1 MVFVAVTL
9 VSGAIMSPFPRIR
22 HLVVGPLVLPLFFAG
37 LCVGGAVCPAR
48 ADDAGN
54 LAGRIDRHLDSRWRS
69 DGITPA
75 APADDGEF
83 LRRVS
88 LHIAGTIPVV
98 SEARRFLRDPS
109 AQKRAALIDEL
120 LESPG
125 YLTNFSNFFRH
136 FMMPEAGTDL
146 QARAQLPGFEAW
158 LRQHMAKNTHYD
170 ALVRELLTVPLDTGR
185 AMNSPL
191 DGMGTATPLGFF
203 QSKQVKPENL
213 AAATSRM
220 FLGLRIECAQ
230 CHDHPQD
237 VWKRQ
242 QFWGYAAFFA
252 GIERVDRNE
261 EFVGRVKEVFDR
273 RELSIPDS
281 EAGRVVQ
288 ATFLDG
294 SSPQWRTRVS
304 SRRELADWI
313 TSKKNPFFAR
323 ATVNRLWG
331 HFFGVGFVNPVDD
344 FSGTNPPS
352 HPELLDEI
360 AADFAAHDFDLKYLI
375 RAITA
380 TRAYQLSSRKTDDSQ
395 DQPQQ
400 FARMTV
406 QGLTGEQ
413 LFDSLAAAVGFFEPT
428 QQQNVFAFNQTGPRA
443 EFLELLA
450 SDNNSPTE
458 RQTSILQALALM
470 NGQFTSTATN
480 LDNSATLAAV
490 TEFPLMKDADRIE
503 TLYLAALT
511 RKPRR
516 DELDRLTKYVESGGP
531 SKDKK
536 AALADVFWALLN
548 SSEFLFNH

>member
-1 MVFVAVTL
+1 
-9 VSGAIMSPFPRIR
+9 MSPFPAIPDVAVRCFM
-22 HLVVGPLVLPLFFAG
+22 LTLLFTGSATI
-37 LCVGGAVCPAR
+37 PSW
-48 ADDAGN
+48 ADDATD
-54 LAGRIDRHLDSRWRS
+54 LAGRIDRHLEVRWKS
-69 DGITPA
+69 DGITPTA
-75 APADDGEF
+75 LADDGEF

-88 LHIAGTIPVV
+88 LHIAGTIPAV
-98 SEARRFLRDPS
+98 SDARRFLREASPR
-109 AQKRAALIDEL
+109 KRAALIDEL
-120 LESPG
+120 LASPQ
-125 YLTNFSNFFRH
+125 YLTNFSNYWRQV
-136 FMMPEAGTDL
+136 MMPEGNTDL

-158 LRQHMAKNTHYD
+158 LRQHLAKNTPYD
-170 ALVRELLTVPLDTGR
+170 AIVRELLTVPLDTGR
-185 AMNSPL
+185 AVNSPF

-273 RELSIPDS
+273 RELTIPDP
-281 EAGRVVQ
+281 EVDRVVQ

-294 SSPQWRTRVS
+294 SSPKWRTRVS

-313 TSKKNPFFAR
+313 TSKQNPYFAR

-344 FSGTNPPS
+344 FSGTNKPS

-360 AADFAAHDFDLKYLI
+360 AADFAAHNFDLKYLI
-375 RAITA
+375 RAITS
-380 TRAYQLSSRKTDDSQ
+380 TNAYQRTSRKSHDTQ

-400 FARMTV
+400 FARMAV

-413 LFDSLAAAVGFFEPT
+413 LFDSLATAVGYFEPT
-428 QQQNVFAFNQTGPRA
+428 QPQNVPVFGPTGPRA
-443 EFLELLA
+443 EFLELFA
-450 SDNNSPTE
+450 PDNNSVTE

-490 TEFPLMKDADRIE
+490 TEFPLMKDAAKIE

-511 RKPRR
+511 RKPRPE
-516 DELDRLTKYVESGGP
+516 ELDRLTKYVESGGP
-531 SKDKK
+531 TKNQK

>member
-1 MVFVAVTL
+1 MSLHSKIWCLSFAFMVIW
-9 VSGAIMSPFPRIR
+9 GSPSTDADDATELARRIDQQLDAR
-22 HLVVGPLVLPLFFAG
+22 WTSDRIT
-37 LCVGGAVCPAR
+37 PADR
-48 ADDAGN
+48 ADDA
-54 LAGRIDRHLDSRWRS
+54 
-69 DGITPA
+69 
-75 APADDGEF
+75 EF

-88 LHIAGTIPVV
+88 LHVGGVIPTV
-98 SEARRFLRDPS
+98 SDARRFIRDES
-109 AQKRAALIDEL
+109 VEKRATLVAQL
-120 LESPG
+120 LESPQ
-125 YLTNFSNFFRH
+125 YLTNFSH
-136 FMMPEAGTDL
+136 FWRQVMMPEGDSDL
-146 QARAQLPGFEAW
+146 QVRAQLPGFEGW
-158 LRQHMAKNTHYD
+158 LRQHLAKNSHYD
-170 ALVRELLTVPLDTGR
+170 AVVRELLTVPLDTGR

-191 DGMGTATPLGFF
+191 DGMGTASPLAFF

-273 RELSIPDS
+273 RELTIPDP
-281 EAGRVVQ
+281 EVDRVVQ

-331 HFFGVGFVNPVDD
+331 HFFGIGFVNPIDD
-344 FSGTNPPS
+344 FSGTNAPS

-360 AADFAAHDFDLKYLI
+360 AANFASHDFDLKYLI
-375 RAITA
+375 RVITQ
-380 TRAYQLSSRKTDDSQ
+380 TKAYQLSSRRTNDSQ
-395 DQPQQ
+395 DHPQQ

-406 QGLTGEQ
+406 QGLTAEQ
-413 LFDSLAAAVGFFEPT
+413 LFDSLATAVGFFEPT
-428 QQQNVFAFNQTGPRA
+428 QQQNAFVFGQTGPRV
-443 EFLELLA
+443 EFLELFA
-450 SDNNSPTE
+450 PDNNSATE

-470 NGQFTSTATN
+470 NGQFTTSATN
-480 LDNSATLAAV
+480 LENSATLAAV

-503 TLYLAALT
+503 ALYLAALS
-511 RKPRR
+511 RKPRPE
-516 DELDRLTKYVESGGP
+516 ELDRLTKYVASGGP
-531 SKDKK
+531 SKNEK

>member
-1 MVFVAVTL
+1 MSHRFLCRLVVTL
-9 VSGAIMSPFPRIR
+9 TVT
-22 HLVVGPLVLPLFFAG
+22 
-37 LCVGGAVCPAR
+37 LCAYQAQ
-48 ADDAGN
+48 ADDAAD
-54 LAGRIDRHLDSRWRS
+54 LARRIDERLQTRWKTDRV
-69 DGITPA
+69 TPA
-75 APADDGEF
+75 DPADDAEF

-88 LHIAGTIPVV
+88 IHVAGVIPTV
-98 SEARRFLRDPS
+98 SEARQFLRDES
-109 AQKRAALIDEL
+109 ADKRTKTVAAL
-120 LESPG
+120 LESPQ
-125 YLTNFSNFFRH
+125 YLTNFSNFWRQV
-136 FMMPEAGTDL
+136 MMPEGNTDL

-158 LRQHMAKNTHYD
+158 LRQHLSKNTHYD
-170 ALVRELLTVPLDTGR
+170 VIVRELLTVPLDTGR
-185 AMNSPL
+185 AMNSPF
-191 DGMGTATPLGFF
+191 DNMGTATPLGFF

-273 RELSIPDS
+273 RELTIPDP
-281 EAGRVVQ
+281 EVDRVVQ

-313 TSKKNPFFAR
+313 TSKKNPFFAK

-360 AADFAAHDFDLKYLI
+360 AADFAAHQFDLKYLI
-375 RAITA
+375 RAITQ
-380 TRAYQLSSRKTDDSQ
+380 TKAYQLSSLKTHDSQ

-413 LFDSLAAAVGFFEPT
+413 LFDSLATAVGFFEPT
-428 QQQNVFAFNQTGPRA
+428 QQQNVFAFGQTGPRA
-443 EFLELLA
+443 EFLELFA
-450 SDNNSPTE
+450 PDNNSATE
-458 RQTSILQALALM
+458 RQTSILQALGLM
-470 NGQFTSTATN
+470 NGQFTTNATS
-480 LDNSATLAAV
+480 LENSATLAAV

-503 TLYLAALT
+503 TLYLAALS
-511 RKPRR
+511 RKPRAE
-516 DELDRLTKYVESGGP
+516 ELERLTGYVASGGP
-531 SKDKK
+531 SKNQK

-548 SSEFLFNH
+548 CSEFLFNH

>member
-1 MVFVAVTL
+1 
-9 VSGAIMSPFPRIR
+9 MSPFRSIPTVAARC
-22 HLVVGPLVLPLFFAG
+22 LLLTLLFTGSATF
-37 LCVGGAVCPAR
+37 PTW
-48 ADDAGN
+48 ADDATD
-54 LAGRIDRHLDSRWRS
+54 LAGRIDRHLESRWKS

-75 APADDGEF
+75 AMADDGEF
-83 LRRVS
+83 LRRAS
-88 LHIAGTIPVV
+88 LHIAGTIPAV
-98 SEARRFLRDPS
+98 SDARRFLRDASPR
-109 AQKRAALIDEL
+109 KRAALIDEL
-120 LESPG
+120 LESPQ
-125 YLTNFSNFFRH
+125 YLTNFSNYWRQVL
-136 FMMPEAGTDL
+136 MPEAGTDL

-158 LRQHMAKNTHYD
+158 LRQHLSKNTPYD
-170 ALVRELLTVPLDTGR
+170 AIVRELLTVPLDTGR
-185 AMNSPL
+185 AVNSPF

-273 RELSIPDS
+273 RELTIPDP
-281 EAGRVVQ
+281 EVDRVVQ

-294 SSPQWRTRVS
+294 SSPKWRTRVS

-313 TSKKNPFFAR
+313 TSKQNPYFAR

-344 FSGTNPPS
+344 FSGTNKPS

-360 AADFAAHDFDLKYLI
+360 AADFAAHNFDLKYLI
-375 RAITA
+375 RAITS
-380 TRAYQLSSRKTDDSQ
+380 TKAYQLTSRKSRDTQ

-413 LFDSLAAAVGFFEPT
+413 LFDSLATAVGYFEPT
-428 QQQNVFAFNQTGPRA
+428 PPQNVSVFGQTGPRA
-443 EFLELLA
+443 EFLELFA
-450 SDNNSPTE
+450 PDNNSVTE

-470 NGQFTSTATN
+470 NGQFTSTATS

-490 TEFPLMKDADRIE
+490 TDFPLMNDAAKIE

-511 RKPRR
+511 RKPRP

-531 SKDKK
+531 SKNQK

>member
-1 MVFVAVTL
+1 MSLSSRQAHSHLFV
-9 VSGAIMSPFPRIR
+9 
-22 HLVVGPLVLPLFFAG
+22 LVVAATLSWG
-37 LCVGGAVCPAR
+37 LTWPAL
-48 ADDAGN
+48 ADDARD
-54 LAGRIDRHLDSRWRS
+54 LAARIDRHLETRCQSDGVTLAERS
-69 DGITPA
+69 DDA
-75 APADDGEF
+75 EF

-88 LHIAGTIPVV
+88 LHIGGTIPPV
-98 SEARRFLRDPS
+98 SEARRFLRDE
-109 AQKRAALIDEL
+109 AADKREKLVNGL
-120 LESPG
+120 LDGPQ
-125 YLTNFSNFFRH
+125 YLTNFSH
-136 FMMPEAGTDL
+136 FWRRVMMPEGNTDL

-158 LRQHMAKNTHYD
+158 LRQHLAKNTHYD
-170 ALVRELLTVPLDTGR
+170 ALVKELLTVPLDTGR
-185 AMNSPL
+185 AMNSPF
-191 DGMGTATPLGFF
+191 DGAGNVSPLPFF
-203 QSKQVKPENL
+203 QAKQIKPENL

-230 CHDHPQD
+230 CHDHPTD
-237 VWKRQ
+237 TWKRQ

-273 RELSIPDS
+273 RELTIPD
-281 EAGRVVQ
+281 ATVDQVVQ
-288 ATFLDG
+288 ATLLDG
-294 SSPQWRTRVS
+294 TSPQWRTRVS

-331 HFFGVGFVNPVDD
+331 HFFGVGIVDPIDD
-344 FSGTNPPS
+344 FTATNRPS
-352 HPELLDEI
+352 HPELLDEL
-360 AADFAAHDFDLKYLI
+360 AADFSAHDFDLKYLI
-375 RAITA
+375 RAITS
-380 TRAYQLSSRKTDDSQ
+380 TKAYQLTSRKSHETQ

-413 LFDSLAAAVGFFEPT
+413 LFDSLAVAVGFFEPT
-428 QQQNVFAFNQTGPRA
+428 QQQNIFAFNQSGPRG
-443 EFLELLA
+443 EFLELF
-450 SDNNSPTE
+450 SPDNNSNTE

-490 TEFPLMKDADRIE
+490 TEFPLMKDAAKIE

-511 RKPRR
+511 RKPRPE
-516 DELDRLTKYVESGGP
+516 ELERLTKYVESGGP
-531 SKDKK
+531 TKNQK

>member
-1 MVFVAVTL
+1 MSL
-9 VSGAIMSPFPRIR
+9 SPFPNVA
-22 HLVVGPLVLPLFFAG
+22 LWCLSLGFLFAATSTS
-37 LCVGGAVCPAR
+37 LA
-48 ADDAGN
+48 ADDARN
-54 LAGRIDRHLDSRWRS
+54 LAERIDRHLASRWKS

-75 APADDGEF
+75 DLANDTEF

-88 LHIAGTIPVV
+88 LHIAGTIPTV
-98 SEARRFLRDPS
+98 SEARRFLRDDS
-109 AQKRAALIDEL
+109 STKRADIVDEL
-120 LESPG
+120 LESPQ
-125 YLTNFSNFFRH
+125 YLTNFSNYWRQV
-136 FMMPEAGTDL
+136 MMPEGNTDL
-146 QARAQLPGFEAW
+146 QIRAQLPGFEAW
-158 LRQHMAKNTHYD
+158 LRQHLSANTHYD
-170 ALVRELLTVPLDTGR
+170 AIVRELLTVPLDTGR
-185 AMNSPL
+185 AMNSPF

-237 VWKRQ
+237 DWKRQ

-252 GIERVDRNE
+252 GIERIDRNE
-261 EFVGRVKEVFDR
+261 EFVGQVKEVFDR
-273 RELSIPDS
+273 RELTIPDP
-281 EAGRVVQ
+281 EVDRVVQ

-313 TSKKNPFFAR
+313 TSRKNPFFAR

-331 HFFGVGFVNPVDD
+331 HFFGAGFVNPIDD
-344 FSGTNPPS
+344 FSATNAPS

-375 RAITA
+375 RAITR
-380 TRAYQLSSRKTDDSQ
+380 TNAYQLSSHKTHDSQ

-413 LFDSLAAAVGFFEPT
+413 LFDALATAVGFFEPT
-428 QQQNVFAFNQTGPRA
+428 RQQNVFAFGQTGPRS
-443 EFLELLA
+443 EFLELFAL
-450 SDNNSPTE
+450 DNTSAIE

-470 NGQFTSTATN
+470 NGQFTSSATN
-480 LDNSATLAAV
+480 LENSATLAAV
-490 TEFPLMKDADRIE
+490 TEFPLMSDPDRIE
-503 TLYLAALT
+503 TLYLATLT
-511 RKPRR
+511 RKPRP
-516 DELDRLTKYVESGGP
+516 DELKRLTTYVASGGP
-531 SKDKK
+531 SKNSK
-536 AALADVFWALLN
+536 AALADIFWALLN
-548 SSEFLFNH
+548 SAEFLFNH

>member
-1 MVFVAVTL
+1 
-9 VSGAIMSPFPRIR
+9 MSPAFILHRFSVSC
-22 HLVVGPLVLPLFFAG
+22 LSLAALLASVTV
-37 LCVGGAVCPAR
+37 R
-48 ADDAGN
+48 ADDATE
-54 LAGRIDRHLDSRWRS
+54 LAARIDRHLESRWKS

-75 APADDGEF
+75 QRSDDGEF
-83 LRRVS
+83 LRRVTM
-88 LHIAGTIPVV
+88 HIGGTIPTV
-98 SEARRFLRDPS
+98 SETRRFLRDDSPNKRS
-109 AQKRAALIDEL
+109 AVVGEL
-120 LESPG
+120 LESPQ
-125 YLTNFSNFFRH
+125 YLANFTNFWRQV
-136 FMMPEAGTDL
+136 MMPEGNTDL

-158 LRQHMAKNTHYD
+158 LRQHLSRNTHYD
-170 ALVRELLTVPLDTGR
+170 AIVRELLTVPLDTGR
-185 AMNSPL
+185 AMNSPF
-191 DGMGTATPLGFF
+191 DGTGTSSPLGFF
-203 QSKQVKPENL
+203 QAKQVKPENL

-252 GIERVDRNE
+252 GIERVDRSE

-273 RELSIPDS
+273 RELTIPDP
-281 EAGRVVQ
+281 EVDVVVQ

-294 SSPQWRTRVS
+294 SSPKWRTRVS

-323 ATVNRLWG
+323 ATVNRVWG
-331 HFFGVGFVNPVDD
+331 HFFGLGFVNPVDD
-344 FSGTNPPS
+344 FSGTNQPS

-360 AADFAAHDFDLKYLI
+360 AADFAAHEFDLKYLI
-375 RAITA
+375 KAITS
-380 TRAYQLSSRKTDDSQ
+380 TKAYQLSSRRSHDTQ

-413 LFDSLAAAVGFFEPT
+413 LFDSLASAVGFFEPT
-428 QQQNVFAFNQTGPRA
+428 QQQNVVAFGQTGPRA
-443 EFLELLA
+443 EFLELFA
-450 SDNNSPTE
+450 ADNNSVTE

-480 LDNSATLAAV
+480 LDSSATLAAV
-490 TEFPLMKDADRIE
+490 TDFPLMTDAERIE

-511 RKPRR
+511 RRPRQE
-516 DELDRLTKYVESGGP
+516 ELDRMTAYVDSGGP
-531 SKDKK
+531 SKNQK

>member
-1 MVFVAVTL
+1 
-9 VSGAIMSPFPRIR
+9 MSHRFLCR
-22 HLVVGPLVLPLFFAG
+22 LVVSLIAM
-37 LCVGGAVCPAR
+37 LCVHRAQ
-48 ADDAGN
+48 ADDAAD
-54 LAGRIDRHLDSRWRS
+54 LARRIDERLQSRWTTDRV
-69 DGITPA
+69 TPA
-75 APADDGEF
+75 DPADDAEF
-83 LRRVS
+83 YRRVS
-88 LHIAGTIPVV
+88 LHVAGVIPTV
-98 SEARRFLRDPS
+98 SEARQFLRDDAADKRSKTVS
-109 AQKRAALIDEL
+109 AL
-120 LESPG
+120 LESPQ
-125 YLTNFSNFFRH
+125 YLTNFSNFWRQV
-136 FMMPEAGTDL
+136 MMPEGNTDL

-158 LRQHMAKNTHYD
+158 LRQHLSKNTHYD
-170 ALVRELLTVPLDTGR
+170 AIVRELLTVPLDTGR
-185 AMNSPL
+185 AMNSPF
-191 DGMGTATPLGFF
+191 DNMGTATPLGFF

-273 RELSIPDS
+273 RELTIPDP
-281 EAGRVVQ
+281 EVDRVVQ

-313 TSKKNPFFAR
+313 TAKKNPFFAR

-360 AADFAAHDFDLKYLI
+360 AADFAAHQFDLKYLI
-375 RAITA
+375 RAITQ
-380 TRAYQLSSRKTDDSQ
+380 TKAYQLSSRKTHDSQ

-413 LFDSLAAAVGFFEPT
+413 LFDSLATAVGFFEPT
-428 QQQNVFAFNQTGPRA
+428 QQQNVFAFGQTGPRT
-443 EFLELLA
+443 EFLELFA
-450 SDNNSPTE
+450 PDNNSATE
-458 RQTSILQALALM
+458 RQTSILQALGLM
-470 NGQFTSTATN
+470 NGQFTTNATS
-480 LDNSATLAAV
+480 LENSATLAAV

-503 TLYLAALT
+503 TLYLAALS
-511 RKPRR
+511 RKPRAE
-516 DELDRLTKYVESGGP
+516 ELERLTGYVASGGP
-531 SKDKK
+531 SQNQK

-548 SSEFLFNH
+548 CSEFLFNH

>member
-1 MVFVAVTL
+1 MSLLSFRWFLSAVIAMAWL
-9 VSGAIMSPFPRIR
+9 GA
-22 HLVVGPLVLPLFFAG
+22 A
-37 LCVGGAVCPAR
+37 AW
-48 ADDAGN
+48 ADDAAE
-54 LAGRIDRHLDSRWRS
+54 LARKIDARLEARWVS
-69 DGITPA
+69 DHVSPA
-75 APADDGEF
+75 NPADDAEY

-88 LHIAGTIPVV
+88 LHIGGVIPTVAEV
-98 SEARRFLRDPS
+98 RRFLRDPS
-109 AQKRAALIDEL
+109 ETKREQLVRNL
-120 LESPG
+120 LESPQ
-125 YLTNFSNFFRH
+125 YLTHFSH
-136 FMMPEAGTDL
+136 FWRQVMMPEGNTDL

-158 LRQHMAKNTHYD
+158 LRQHLAKNTHYD
-170 ALVRELLTVPLDTGR
+170 AMVRELLTVPLDTGR
-185 AMNSPL
+185 AMNSPI
-191 DGMGTATPLGFF
+191 DGAGTVSPLAFF

-230 CHDHPQD
+230 CHDHPHD

-273 RELSIPDS
+273 RELTIPES
-281 EAGRVVQ
+281 EGDRVVQ
-288 ATFLDG
+288 ATLLDG
-294 SSPQWRTRVS
+294 SAPQWRIRVS

-313 TSKKNPFFAR
+313 TSKKNPFFAK

-344 FSGTNPPS
+344 FSGTNVPS

-375 RAITA
+375 KAIA
-380 TRAYQLSSRKTDDSQ
+380 QTRAYQLSSHRTHDSQ

-406 QGLTGEQ
+406 QGLTAEQ
-413 LFDSLAAAVGFFEPT
+413 LFDSLACAVGFFEPS
-428 QQQNVFAFNQTGPRA
+428 QQQDAFVFGQTGPRA
-443 EFLELLA
+443 EFLELFA
-450 SDNNSPTE
+450 PDNNSATE
-458 RQTSILQALALM
+458 RQTSILQALSLM
-470 NGQFTSTATN
+470 NGQFTTTATN
-480 LDNSATLAAV
+480 LESSATLAAI
-490 TEFPLMKDADRIE
+490 TEFPLMSDTDRIE
-503 TLYLAALT
+503 ALYLAALS
-511 RKPRR
+511 RKPRPE
-516 DELDRLTKYVESGGP
+516 ELERLSKFVATGGP
-531 SKDKK
+531 AKNQK

>member
-1 MVFVAVTL
+1 MSPCATARIVAVPSFVL
-9 VSGAIMSPFPRIR
+9 MLL
-22 HLVVGPLVLPLFFAG
+22 LVVVDS
-37 LCVGGAVCPAR
+37 VVR
-48 ADDAGN
+48 ADDAQK
-54 LAGRIDRHLDSRWRS
+54 LAERIDGHLDSRWRS
-69 DGITPA
+69 DRITPA
-75 APADDGEF
+75 EVADDGEF

-88 LHIAGTIPVV
+88 LHIAGTIPPVA
-98 SEARRFLRDPS
+98 EARAFLRNASP
-109 AQKRAALIDEL
+109 QKRSALIDQL
-120 LESPG
+120 LDSPQ
-125 YLTNFSNFFRH
+125 YLTNFSNFWRQL
-136 FMMPEAGTDL
+136 MMPEGNTDF
-146 QARAQLPGFEAW
+146 QVRAQLPGFEAW
-158 LRQHMAKNTHYD
+158 LRQHLAKNTRYD
-170 ALVRELLTVPLDTGR
+170 AIVQELLTVPLDTGR
-185 AMNSPL
+185 AMNSPF

-237 VWKRQ
+237 VWKRH

-273 RELSIPDS
+273 RELTIPDA
-281 EAGRVVQ
+281 EADRVVQ

-294 SSPQWRTRVS
+294 SSPKWRTRVS

-313 TSKKNPFFAR
+313 TSRKNPFFAR

-344 FSGTNPPS
+344 FSGTNSPS
-352 HPELLDEI
+352 HPELLNEI

-375 RAITA
+375 KAITL
-380 TRAYQLSSRKTDDSQ
+380 TKAYQLSSRKTDDGQ

-400 FARMTV
+400 LSRMTV

-413 LFDSLAAAVGFFEPT
+413 LFDSLATAVGFFEPT
-428 QQQNVFAFNQTGPRA
+428 QQQNVFAFGQTGPRA
-443 EFLELLA
+443 EFLELFA
-450 SDNNSPTE
+450 PDNNSVTE

-470 NGQFTSTATN
+470 NGQFTSTATS
-480 LDNSATLAAV
+480 LENSATLAAV

-503 TLYLAALT
+503 ALYLAALT
-511 RKPRR
+511 RKPRPE
-516 DELDRLTKYVESGGP
+516 ELERLTRYVASGGAIKQ
-531 SKDKK
+531 SKGRTDGRFLG
-536 AALADVFWALLN
+536 LAQQFRVSLQPLIGRLEN
-548 SSEFLFNH
+548 P

>member
-1 MVFVAVTL
+1 
-9 VSGAIMSPFPRIR
+9 MSPVSLTSSFASFVLTVSLAILPATTGQ
-22 HLVVGPLVLPLFFAG
+22 VV
-37 LCVGGAVCPAR
+37 
-48 ADDAGN
+48 ADDARN
-54 LAGRIDRHLDSRWRS
+54 LADRIDRHLESRWQA
-69 DGITPA
+69 DGIVPA
-75 APADDGEF
+75 APADDAEF

-88 LHIAGTIPVV
+88 LHIGGRIPTV
-98 SEARRFLRDPS
+98 SEARRFLREASPE
-109 AQKRAALIDEL
+109 KRTALVTEL
-120 LESPG
+120 LDSPQ
-125 YLTNFSNFFRH
+125 YLTNFSNFWRQV
-136 FMMPEAGTDL
+136 MMPEGNTDF

-158 LRQHMAKNTHYD
+158 LRQHLSRNTHYD
-170 ALVRELLTVPLDTGR
+170 AIVRELLTVPLDTGR
-185 AMNSPL
+185 PMNSPL

-273 RELSIPDS
+273 RELTIPDP
-281 EAGRVVQ
+281 EVDRVVQ

-294 SSPQWRTRVS
+294 ASPQWRTRVS

-313 TSKKNPFFAR
+313 TSKKNPYFAR

-331 HFFGVGFVNPVDD
+331 HFMGVGFVNPVDD

-375 RAITA
+375 RAITQ
-380 TRAYQLSSRKTDDSQ
+380 TRAYQLSSRKSDASQ

-406 QGLTGEQ
+406 QGLSGEQ
-413 LFDSLAAAVGFFEPT
+413 LFDSLASAVGFFEPT
-428 QQQNVFAFNQTGPRA
+428 QQQNAVFAPMGPRA
-443 EFLELLA
+443 EFLELFA
-450 SDNNSPTE
+450 PDNHSATE

-470 NGQFTSTATN
+470 NGQFTTTATS
-480 LDNSATLAAV
+480 LENSATLAAIV
-490 TEFPLMKDADRIE
+490 EFPWMKDADRIE
-503 TLYLAALT
+503 TLYLATLS
-511 RKPRR
+511 RKPR
-516 DELDRLTKYVESGGP
+516 DEELSRLTRYVASGGP
-531 SKDKK
+531 SQSQKS
-536 AALADVFWALLN
+536 ALADVFWALLN

>member
-1 MVFVAVTL
+1 MSLWSRQVPGRFVFFLGFIVLAGWSSPKPVT
-9 VSGAIMSPFPRIR
+9 
-22 HLVVGPLVLPLFFAG
+22 
-37 LCVGGAVCPAR
+37 
-48 ADDAGN
+48 ADDARN
-54 LAGRIDRHLDSRWRS
+54 LAARIDRHLESRWKS

-75 APADDGEF
+75 PPADDAEF

-88 LHIAGTIPVV
+88 LHIAGRIPLV
-98 SEARRFLRDPS
+98 SEAREFLREPS
-109 AQKRAALIDEL
+109 TEKHHRLVDDL
-120 LESPG
+120 LESPQ
-125 YLTNFSNFFRH
+125 YLSNFSNFWRRV
-136 FMMPEAGTDL
+136 MMPEASSDL

-158 LRQHMAKNTHYD
+158 LRGHLAKNTHYN

-185 AMNSPL
+185 AMNSPF
-191 DGMGTATPLGFF
+191 DGTGTESPLAFF

-428 QQQNVFAFNQTGPRA
+428 PQQNVFAFNQTGPRA
-443 EFLELLA
+443 EFLELFA
-450 SDNNSPTE
+450 TDNNSPTE

-490 TEFPLMKDADRIE
+490 AEFPLMKDADKIE
-503 TLYLAALT
+503 TLYLASLA
-511 RKPRR
+511 RR
-516 DELDRLTKYVESGGP
+516 PHPGESDRLTKYIESGGP

-536 AALADVFWALLN
+536 AALADIFWALLN

>member
-1 MVFVAVTL
+1 
-9 VSGAIMSPFPRIR
+9 MSLSSRQTHCR
-22 HLVVGPLVLPLFFAG
+22 LSVLVVTAALSFA
-37 LCVGGAVCPAR
+37 LTSPAK
-48 ADDAGN
+48 ADDARD
-54 LAGRIDRHLDSRWRS
+54 LAARIDMHLESRWKADGVTPADRS
-69 DGITPA
+69 DDA
-75 APADDGEF
+75 EF

-88 LHIAGTIPVV
+88 LHIGGTIPPV
-98 SEARRFLRDPS
+98 SEARRFLRD
-109 AQKRAALIDEL
+109 
-120 LESPG
+120 ESPDKRERLLNG
-125 YLTNFSNFFRH
+125 LLDGPQYLTNFSH
-136 FMMPEAGTDL
+136 FWRRVMMPEGNTAF

-158 LRQHMAKNTHYD
+158 LRQHLAKNTHYD
-170 ALVRELLTVPLDTGR
+170 AVVKELLTVPLDTGR
-185 AMNSPL
+185 AMNSPF
-191 DGMGTATPLGFF
+191 DGAGNVSPLPFF
-203 QSKQVKPENL
+203 QAKQIKPENL

-230 CHDHPQD
+230 CHDHPTD
-237 VWKRQ
+237 TWKRQ

-273 RELSIPDS
+273 RELTIPEVDQ
-281 EAGRVVQ
+281 VVQ
-288 ATFLDG
+288 ATLLDG
-294 SSPQWRTRVS
+294 TSPQWRTRVS
-304 SRRELADWI
+304 SRRELADWT
-313 TSKKNPFFAR
+313 TSKKNPFFAK

-331 HFFGVGFVNPVDD
+331 HFFGVGIVDPVDD
-344 FSGTNPPS
+344 FTATNKPS
-352 HPELLDEI
+352 HPELLDEL

-375 RAITA
+375 RAITS
-380 TRAYQLSSRKTDDSQ
+380 TKAYQLTSRKSHDTQ

-413 LFDSLAAAVGFFEPT
+413 LFDSLAVAVGFFEPT
-428 QQQNVFAFNQTGPRA
+428 QQQNVFAFNQSGPRA
-443 EFLELLA
+443 EFLELF
-450 SDNNSPTE
+450 SPDNNSNTE

-490 TEFPLMKDADRIE
+490 TEFPLMKDAAKIE

-511 RKPRR
+511 RKPHTA
-516 DELDRLTKYVESGGP
+516 ELERLTKYVESGGP
-531 SKDKK
+531 TKNQK

>member
-1 MVFVAVTL
+1 MSRPSSSWFWSVAV
-9 VSGAIMSPFPRIR
+9 VVMWIWSPAHADEATELARKIDARLQARWAPDN
-22 HLVVGPLVLPLFFAG
+22 VT
-37 LCVGGAVCPAR
+37 PANP
-48 ADDAGN
+48 ADDA
-54 LAGRIDRHLDSRWRS
+54 
-69 DGITPA
+69 
-75 APADDGEF
+75 EY

-88 LHIAGTIPVV
+88 LHIGGVIPTVADV
-98 SEARRFLRDPS
+98 RRFLRDKS
-109 AQKRAALIDEL
+109 EDKRASVVAEL
-120 LESPG
+120 LESPQ
-125 YLTNFSNFFRH
+125 YLTNFSNFWRQV
-136 FMMPEAGTDL
+136 MMPEGNTDL

-158 LRQHMAKNTHYD
+158 LRQHLVKNTHYD
-170 ALVRELLTVPLDTGR
+170 AMVRELLTVPLDTGR
-185 AMNSPL
+185 AMNSPI
-191 DGMGTATPLGFF
+191 DGMGTVSPLAFF

-237 VWKRQ
+237 IWKRQ

-273 RELSIPDS
+273 RELTIPDP
-281 EAGRVVQ
+281 EADRVVQ

-294 SSPQWRTRVS
+294 STPQWRIRVS

-313 TSKKNPFFAR
+313 TAKKNPFFAR

-344 FSGTNPPS
+344 FSGTNTPS

-360 AADFAAHDFDLKYLI
+360 ATDFAAHDFDLKYLI
-375 RAITA
+375 KAITQ
-380 TRAYQLSSRKTDDSQ
+380 TRAYQLSSRKTHESQ

-406 QGLTGEQ
+406 QGLTAEQ
-413 LFDSLAAAVGFFEPT
+413 LFDSLATAVGFFEPT
-428 QQQNVFAFNQTGPRA
+428 QQQNAFVFGQTGPRA
-443 EFLELLA
+443 EFLELFA
-450 SDNNSPTE
+450 PDNNSATE
-458 RQTSILQALALM
+458 RQTSILQALSMM
-470 NGQFTSTATN
+470 NGQFTTTATN
-480 LDNSATLAAV
+480 LENSATLAAI

-503 TLYLAALT
+503 ALYLAALS
-511 RKPRR
+511 RKPRPE
-516 DELDRLTKYVESGGP
+516 ELDRLTKFVASGGP
-531 SKDKK
+531 SKNEK

-548 SSEFLFNH
+548 SSEFVFNH

>member
-1 MVFVAVTL
+1 
-9 VSGAIMSPFPRIR
+9 MSPIPAALRIATCF
-22 HLVVGPLVLPLFFAG
+22 LVAISLVESVAS
-37 LCVGGAVCPAR
+37 
-48 ADDAGN
+48 ADDASD
-54 LAGRIDRHLDSRWRS
+54 LAARIDQRLQVRWKS
-69 DGITPA
+69 DGVTPA
-75 APADDGEF
+75 DLADDSEF
-83 LRRVS
+83 LRRVT
-88 LHIAGTIPVV
+88 LHIAGTIPTV
-98 SEARRFLRDPS
+98 SDSRRFLRDNS
-109 AQKRAALIDEL
+109 ANKRDAAIDAL
-120 LESPG
+120 LESPQ
-125 YLTNFSNFFRH
+125 YLTNFSNFWRQV
-136 FMMPEAGTDL
+136 MMPEGSTDL

-158 LRQHMAKNTHYD
+158 LRQHLSNNTHYN
-170 ALVRELLTVPLDTGR
+170 AIVRELLTVPLDTGR
-185 AMNSPL
+185 AMNSPF

-203 QSKQVKPENL
+203 QAKQIKPENL

-237 VWKRQ
+237 VWKRH

-273 RELSIPDS
+273 RELTIPDP
-281 EAGRVVQ
+281 EVDRVVQ

-294 SSPQWRTRVS
+294 SAPQWRTRVS

-331 HFFGVGFVNPVDD
+331 YFFGVGFVNPVDD
-344 FSGTNPPS
+344 FSGTNQPS

-375 RAITA
+375 RAITR
-380 TRAYQLSSRKTDDSQ
+380 TNAYQLSSRKSHATQ
-395 DQPQQ
+395 DNPQQ

-413 LFDSLAAAVGFFEPT
+413 LFDSLATAVGFFEPT
-428 QQQNVFAFNQTGPRA
+428 QQQNAFVFGQSGPRA
-443 EFLELLA
+443 EFLELFA
-450 SDNNSPTE
+450 PDNNSVTE

-480 LDNSATLAAV
+480 VENSATLAAV
-490 TEFPLMKDADRIE
+490 ADFPLMKDAERIE
-503 TLYLAALT
+503 TLYLSALS
-511 RKPRR
+511 RKPRQE
-516 DELDRLTKYVESGGP
+516 ELERLTIYVADGGP
-531 SKDKK
+531 VKNQK
-536 AALADVFWALLN
+536 AALADIFWALLN

>member
-1 MVFVAVTL
+1 
-9 VSGAIMSPFPRIR
+9 MSPHPSIRIVAAR
-22 HLVVGPLVLPLFFAG
+22 WFMLLFFMAVVDSPAG
-37 LCVGGAVCPAR
+37 
-48 ADDAGN
+48 ADDAQK
-54 LAGRIDRHLDSRWRS
+54 LAERIDRHLDSRWKL
-69 DGITPA
+69 DGIVPA
-75 APADDGEF
+75 AQADDSEF

-88 LHIAGTIPVV
+88 LHIAGTIPPVA
-98 SEARRFLRDPS
+98 EARAFLRDASPV
-109 AQKRAALIDEL
+109 KRAALIDGL
-120 LESPG
+120 LDSPQ
-125 YLTNFSNFFRH
+125 YLTNFSNFWRQM
-136 FMMPEAGTDL
+136 MMPEGNSDL
-146 QARAQLPGFEAW
+146 QVRAQLPGFEAW
-158 LRQHMAKNTHYD
+158 LRLHLSKNTHYN
-170 ALVRELLTVPLDTGR
+170 AIVQELLTVPLDTGR
-185 AMNSPL
+185 AMNSPF

-273 RELSIPDS
+273 RELTIPDP
-281 EAGRVVQ
+281 EADRVVQ

-294 SSPQWRTRVS
+294 SSPKWRTRVS

-313 TSKKNPFFAR
+313 TARKNPFFAR

-331 HFFGVGFVNPVDD
+331 HFFGMGFVNPVDD

-352 HPELLDEI
+352 HPELLEEI

-375 RAITA
+375 KAITL
-380 TRAYQLSSRKTDDSQ
+380 TRAYQLSSRKADDAR
-395 DQPQQ
+395 DQQQQ

-413 LFDSLAAAVGFFEPT
+413 LFDSLATAVGFFEPT
-428 QQQNVFAFNQTGPRA
+428 QQQNVFAFGQSGPRG
-443 EFLELLA
+443 EFLELFA
-450 SDNNSPTE
+450 PDNNSVTE

-470 NGQFTSTATN
+470 NGQFTSTATS
-480 LDNSATLAAV
+480 LENSATLAAV
-490 TEFPLMKDADRIE
+490 TEFPLMKDGDRIE
-503 TLYLAALT
+503 ALYLAALT
-511 RKPRR
+511 RKPRPE
-516 DELDRLTKYVESGGP
+516 ELDRLAKYIASGGP
-531 SKDKK
+531 SNNQK